1 MCCPVWLGPVKIHQ
15 EGVMFEL
22 NIDPTMLRFGTLALS
37 WHGFFTAVGLFVGV
51 WVVAR
56 LISSY
61 GISSDH
67 VFNATPWAVIA
78 GIIGARLLHV
88 IDQWPFYAANPISI
102 LYVSEGG
109 IAIYGGV
116 IFGILGAYLYC
127 RKNKVPVAPF
137 ADAGAVGLILGQ
149 AIGRIGDIING
160 EHLGRPVDAPYAVV
174 YTHPDTLGQLGL
186 PVHLAVGY
194 EMVLDLIAFGL
205 LLAFWK
211 KLPVGVLFWIYVVLY
226 SVIRLVVGFFR
237 FDNVVAFGLGQAQII
252 GLVGIAIGV
261 PLAIWTA
268 RRPQPLVVEDDEEE
282 DESTDVSKES
292 VAQEGGAA

>member
-1 MCCPVWLGPVKIHQ
+1 
-15 EGVMFEL
+15 
-22 NIDPTMLRFGTLALS
+22 
-37 WHGFFTAVGLFVGV
+37 
-51 WVVAR
+51 
-56 LISSY
+56 
-61 GISSDH
+61 
-67 VFNATPWAVIA
+67 
-78 GIIGARLLHV
+78 
-88 IDQWPFYAANPISI
+88 
-102 LYVSEGG
+102 
-109 IAIYGGV
+109 
-116 IFGILGAYLYC
+116 
-127 RKNKVPVAPF
+127 
-137 ADAGAVGLILGQ
+137 
-149 AIGRIGDIING
+149 
-160 EHLGRPVDAPYAVV
+160 
-174 YTHPDTLGQLGL
+174 
-186 PVHLAVGY
+186 
-194 EMVLDLIAFGL
+194 MVLDLIAFGL